1 MPSNNTSSNTSGN
14 VFGIESSQLKRTVKG
29 LNDSFTYTKNIS
41 DNIRNISDDTENLYN
56 NSKKLYTNSDIDIKQ
71 DKAFYKAQL
80 QWNVES
86 KNLLREIKNTIIAS
100 STKDEASIER
110 SFNKFKKQLE
120 DDNKKDLESNERV
133 LKELESIGFNIKENE
148 KKEEKR
154 HKSEKSSRKKINES
168 ITEGFNAFNEA
179 SKKNIQQFQE
189 IYQIL
194 DSQNKLLSKATKD
207 MNHHYL
213 LRGTWTEKLYNGV
226 IGIKREFT
234 DTIKD
239 VKGLFKAGG
248 NIALLAIEKGI
259 EKLIDVVKGIGEE
272 IVKRTEE
279 QLNILREN
287 SAQSAKNNQMDYK
300 TARLLESSNMKF
312 FSRMNESLGAGASA
326 YADKTAADMFNRFTS
341 KRQMMSREK
350 QVNYQEGLLMGD
362 EKLLMDSGLFKT
374 EYAAKKFARVS
385 KELSAQLT
393 IATKLA
399 NEQGMNNSLNY
410 IHEMIDSAGG
420 NPDKLMEISPAILNE
435 IDMLKRMSQAD
446 QATREAYDQKKS
458 LSQTLAEIKDN
469 DAYSGM
475 TEEQKYK
482 LVSKRTA
489 EYALTSSRLSG
500 PGKPVFEAFY
510 DANAEML
517 RSRML
522 DLVTN
527 PQYISQL
534 KTFGGDE
541 LYKAFQEGDV
551 EKALNIIRKNSLI
564 KDLSGFSTVLNEITG
579 MSMDAGTWKGGLKQI
594 NDQFENVQTAI
605 SEFNKIDLA
614 EADKNI
620 MGTASRLE
628 ELTASDKSLDSMLVG
643 QVERLDEIAKK
654 YREENEKKFREENE
668 KRDEKERLTEAEL
681 EQKIEQGIKN
691 EYLQAIKSDQEFV
704 NNIKKFGFKNEDGN
718 LNEDQFYTRVKF
730 GNLSKNFTE
739 IGEQVPT
746 SFSGA
751 VDTLFRLATKATI
764 NPEWKKDLDK
774 ISSSMKPLFEIF
786 GDILANDVFPKLAD
800 PLQEVIKGALSGF
813 FGIANTFFK
822 NLPAFVKGIVDAFT
836 GAAKGAGDAI
846 SEELKDIP
854 KKFEEFKKNLDEF
867 ILEPLKKFWDD
878 KVIPFWNES
887 VEPAL
892 DGLIDRVI
900 KNMPIIGNQS
910 KNKSELREILDSV
923 GLGYAKKTLSNATG
937 LEDDL
942 KKSLNTKQLQTFQHL
957 VRQQSSLF
965 KNSDEIID
973 TIKSVENNY
982 DIYEKIYKSE
992 KFSDEQKKAF
1002 QRIFNNWFSL
1012 GDTIFGSSDKWE
1024 EENREL
1030 FYEMIRNEFNKEA
1043 DTKFIKTAPSR
1054 RYNDENVPMD
1064 MLPTLASGGLFKRVE
1079 GGRIIKIAEGDG
1091 DEIVLPLSRTQ
1102 RDNAM
1107 NLLQIAKDKYGLPI
1121 EILGEKNKGTD
1132 INRENLK
1139 SYINTQLNYVSDQEA
1154 IKAYKE
1160 AKQILKN
1167 SIITL
1172 GQGLNDSTSI
1182 VSPNSN
1188 LPTEDWNENNPS
1200 MSGQHTVGDLMLAYA
1215 KMQLGRPYWMRNRP
1229 TPMKN
1234 GEIYK
1239 DGFVCN
1245 ELVSAS
1251 ANAAGLTVKKDYP
1264 SGNAPGMFSSKLTN
1278 TTNITPQKGVIGWN
1292 KKHGHV
1298 GIMVSPTHWIN
1309 ASGSSEKP
1317 DAYDPKQ
1324 FAYKVSPASCG
1335 VLINKIPSGA
1345 VFGTWDKLNQIATKE
1360 NYEAFF
1366 KSTGHN
1372 VTEKD
1377 FNLSDVKHFN
1387 DWPRKRNKEV
1397 QETYHTNYPIP
1408 YLDNNLKSLY
1418 NIDTSKYPPPTE
1430 EEQLSGNPPKLET
1443 IPNIDSAKNQE
1454 IITQSFSKIQ
1464 EGYERIKTI
1473 MSPSN
1478 TKSNSA
1484 KSKETLQV
1492 IKEISSQIGEIAKYA
1507 YAMSKQPVQS
1517 KVVNY
1522 SSFGTNNHY
1531 VNTEAYS

>member
-100 STKDEASIER
+100 SIKDEASIEK

-120 DDNKKDLESNERV
+120 DDNKKDLESNEKV

-234 DTIKD
+234 DNIKD
-239 VKGLFKAGG
+239 VKDFFKAGG
-248 NIALLAIEKGI
+248 NVALSAIEKGI

-287 SAQSAKNNQMDYK
+287 SAQSAKNNQMNYK

-326 YADKTAADMFNRFTS
+326 YADKTAADMFNRFAS

-350 QVNYQEGLLMGD
+350 QVQYQEGLLMGD
-362 EKLLMDSGLFKT
+362 YNLLMKSGMFKT
-374 EYAAKKFARVS
+374 ENDAKKFARVS

-751 VDTLFRLATKATI
+751 VDTLFRLASKATI

-786 GDILANDVFPKLAD
+786 GDILAKDVFPKLAD

-813 FGIANTFFK
+813 FGIANTFLK
-822 NLPAFVKGIVDAFT
+822 NLPDFVKGIVDAFT

-854 KKFEEFKKNLDEF
+854 KKFEEFKENLDKVILTPLETFWNTKVVKFWNDTVVKYFDKLIDHVLAKTVGGEAGTIVAAERDKELFTESNKALREARIYADSADQTDQKKIKAYHENLDEIVKKLVNQENF
-867 ILEPLKKFWDD
+867 DYKRFLNQGRGLSNPLGGDYYILH
-878 KVIPFWNES
+878 
-887 VEPAL
+887 
-892 DGLIDRVI
+892 
-900 KNMPIIGNQS
+900 M
-910 KNKSELREILDSV
+910 ELRKLLNEQFGGVDADPL
-923 GLGYAKKTLSNATG
+923 LMKKLV
-937 LEDDL
+937 DDYRVEL
-942 KKSLNTKQLQTFQHL
+942 LNDLYKKYTQVAPTQVAPVS
-957 VRQQSSLF
+957 
-965 KNSDEIID
+965 
-973 TIKSVENNY
+973 EN
-982 DIYEKIYKSE
+982 
-992 KFSDEQKKAF
+992 
-1002 QRIFNNWFSL
+1002 
-1012 GDTIFGSSDKWE
+1012 
-1024 EENREL
+1024 
-1030 FYEMIRNEFNKEA
+1030 
-1043 DTKFIKTAPSR
+1043 
-1054 RYNDENVPMD
+1054 
-1064 MLPTLASGGLFKRVE
+1064 ASGGLFKRVE

-1121 EILGEKNKGTD
+1121 EILGEKNKGID

>member
-1 MPSNNTSSNTSGN
+1 MPSNNTPSNTSGN
-14 VFGIESSQLKRTVKG
+14 IFGIESSQLKKTVKG

-56 NSKKLYTNSDIDIKQ
+56 NSKKLYNNSDIDIKQ
-71 DKAFYKAQL
+71 DRAFYKAQL
-80 QWNVES
+80 QWNAES

-100 STKDEASIER
+100 STKDEANIEK

-120 DDNKKDLESNERV
+120 DDNKKDLESNEKV
-133 LKELESIGFNIKENE
+133 IKELESIGLNIKENE

-154 HKSEKSSRKKINES
+154 HKNNEDAQKKINET
-168 ITEGFNAFNEA
+168 IEEGFNAYQEA
-179 SKKNIQQFQE
+179 NRKNIQQSQE

-194 DSQNKLLSKATKD
+194 ESQNKLLSKATKD

-234 DTIKD
+234 DSIKD
-239 VKGLFKAGG
+239 VKGFFKAGG
-248 NIALLAIEKGI
+248 NVALLAIEKGI
-259 EKLIDVVKGIGEE
+259 EKLIDVVKGIGDE

-279 QLNILREN
+279 QLNILRER
-287 SAQSAKNNQMDYK
+287 SAQTAKDYQMDYN

-326 YADKTAADMFNRFTS
+326 YAEKTAADIFNRFTS

-350 QVNYQEGLLMGD
+350 QVKYQEGFLMGN
-362 EKLLMDSGLFKT
+362 EGLLMDSGMFKT
-374 EYAAKKFARVS
+374 RDAAKKFARVS
-385 KELSAQLT
+385 QEISAQLNL
-393 IATKLA
+393 ATKLA
-399 NEQGMNNSLNY
+399 NDQGMNNSLNY

-420 NPDKLMEISPAILNE
+420 NPDKLMELSPAILSE

-446 QATREAYDQKKS
+446 KATREAYDQKKS

-482 LVSKRTA
+482 LVAKRTA

-500 PGKPVFEAFY
+500 PGKSIIEAFY

-517 RSRML
+517 RSRMPEL
-522 DLVTN
+522 ATK
-527 PQYISQL
+527 PEYISQL

-541 LYKAFQEGDV
+541 LYKAFREGDV
-551 EKALNIIRKNSLI
+551 EKALNIIRKNSLT

-594 NDQFENVQTAI
+594 NDQFENVQSAI
-605 SEFNKIDLA
+605 SEFYKIDLT

-628 ELTASDKSLDSMLVG
+628 ELTASDKSLDTMIVG
-643 QVERLDEIAKK
+643 QVEKLDEIAKRV
-654 YREENEKKFREENE
+654 REQNKGNKN
-668 KRDEKERLTEAEL
+668 LTEAQL
-681 EQKIEQGIKN
+681 EQEIRNEFLKEIK
-691 EYLQAIKSDQEFV
+691 ADQDLV
-704 NNIKKFGFKNEDGN
+704 NNIKNFGFKDKNGN
-718 LNEDQFYTRVKF
+718 LNEKQFYTRVKF

-764 NPEWKKDLDK
+764 NPEWKKELDK

-786 GDILANDVFPKLAD
+786 GDILAKDVFPKLAD
-800 PLQEVIKGALSGF
+800 PLQEVIKGALGAF
-813 FGIANTFFK
+813 FGIGNTIFT
-822 NLPAFVKGIVDAFT
+822 NLPAFIKGIVDAANSAT
-836 GAAKGAGDAI
+836 EGAVTAVTEEAK
-846 SEELKDIP
+846 ELGEKY
-854 KKFEEFKKNLDEF
+854 KEFKNNLNEF
-867 ILEPLKKFWDD
+867 ILTPLETFWNK
-878 KVIPFWNES
+878 KVIPFWNDK

-900 KNMPIIGNQS
+900 MNMPIIGGNASERVNAKKLFSHAGISLSNEQIKKFDGFKFNDS
-910 KNKSELREILDSV
+910 DDQYSDVYKDAVDKMKKFNDSLSKVSSLMDKNEYDRIYKLLHDEGRLALSKTKTEKEAAVVKLSANMNLASMAAFGSDWDDNLNIFDEAIKNKFSEQQKEISEV
-923 GLGYAKKTLSNATG
+923 
-937 LEDDL
+937 
-942 KKSLNTKQLQTFQHL
+942 KQAVSGNGH
-957 VRQQSSLF
+957 
-965 KNSDEIID
+965 
-973 TIKSVENNY
+973 
-982 DIYEKIYKSE
+982 
-992 KFSDEQKKAF
+992 
-1002 QRIFNNWFSL
+1002 
-1012 GDTIFGSSDKWE
+1012 
-1024 EENREL
+1024 
-1030 FYEMIRNEFNKEA
+1030 
-1043 DTKFIKTAPSR
+1043 
-1054 RYNDENVPMD
+1054 
-1064 MLPTLASGGLFKRVE
+1064 ASGGLFKRVE

-1121 EILGEKNKGTD
+1121 EILGEKNKGID
-1132 INRENLK
+1132 INRENLR

-1182 VSPNSN
+1182 VSPSSN
-1188 LPTEDWNENNPS
+1188 LPNEDWNENNPS
-1200 MSGQHTVGDLMLAYA
+1200 MSGQHTIGDLMLAYA
-1215 KMQLGRPYWMRNRP
+1215 KLQLGRPYWIRAYD

-1234 GEIYK
+1234 GEVYK

-1245 ELVSAS
+1245 ELVKSA
-1251 ANAAGLTVKKDYP
+1251 ARAAGLKDNKDFP
-1264 SGNAPGMFSSKLTN
+1264 DSGAVGMYSDSLTN
-1278 TTNITPQKGVIGWN
+1278 KSNVSPGKGVIAWGN
-1292 KKHGHV
+1292 KNQHI

-1309 ASGSSEKP
+1309 ASGGAKKGTYNAK
-1317 DAYDPKQ
+1317 D
-1324 FAYKVSPASCG
+1324 FAYGVSSNSCG
-1335 VLINKIPSGA
+1335 VLINKIPTD
-1345 VFGTWDKLNQIATKE
+1345 VKFGTWSKLNEIATTE
-1360 NYEAFF
+1360 NYKQFF
-1366 KSTGHN
+1366 KATGHN
-1372 VTEKD
+1372 VNEKD
-1377 FNLSDVKHFN
+1377 FDISDVKHFN
-1387 DWPRKRNKEV
+1387 EWPRKRNKSV

-1408 YLDNNLKSLY
+1408 YLDDNLKPLY
-1418 NIDTSKYPPPTE
+1418 NIDTSKYPPPTK
-1430 EEQLSGNPPKLET
+1430 EEQLSGNPAELET

-1478 TKSNSA
+1478 TNSKLS

>member
-100 STKDEASIER
+100 STKDEASIEK

-234 DTIKD
+234 DNIKD
-239 VKGLFKAGG
+239 VKGFFKAGG
-248 NIALLAIEKGI
+248 NVALLAIEKGI

-326 YADKTAADMFNRFTS
+326 YANQTANDMFNRFTS
-341 KRQMMSREK
+341 KRLMMSRGK
-350 QVNYQEGLLMGD
+350 QVKYQEGILMGDEGLLM
-362 EKLLMDSGLFKT
+362 ETGLFNTKD
-374 EYAAKKFARVS
+374 AAKKFANVS
-385 KELSAQLT
+385 KEISAQLNL
-393 IATKLA
+393 ATKLA
-399 NEQGMNNSLNY
+399 NDQGMHNSLNY

-446 QATREAYDQKKS
+446 RATREAYDQKKS
-458 LSQTLAEIKDN
+458 FSQTLAEIKDN

-475 TEEQKYK
+475 TEEQRYK
-482 LVSKRTA
+482 LVANRTA

-500 PGKPVFEAFY
+500 PGKSIIEAFY
-510 DANAEML
+510 DANSEML

-522 DLVTN
+522 DLVTD
-527 PQYISQL
+527 PKYISQL

-541 LYKAFQEGDV
+541 LFKAFQKGDV
-551 EKALNIIRKNSLI
+551 ENALNIIRKNSLI

-594 NDQFENVQTAI
+594 NEQFENVQTAI
-605 SEFNKIDLA
+605 REFKKIDLT

-628 ELTASDKSLDSMLVG
+628 ELTASDKSLDSMIVG
-643 QVERLDEIAKK
+643 QVDKLDEIAKRV
-654 YREENEKKFREENE
+654 REQNKGNKN
-668 KRDEKERLTEAEL
+668 LTEAEL
-681 EQKIEQGIKN
+681 DQKIKN
-691 EYLQAIKSDQEFV
+691 EYLQAIKADQELV
-704 NNIKKFGFKNEDGN
+704 NNIKKFGFKDEKGN

-730 GNLSKNFTE
+730 SNISKNFTE

-764 NPEWKKDLDK
+764 NPEWKIELDK
-774 ISSSMKPLFEIF
+774 ITSSMKPLFEIF
-786 GDILANDVFPKLAD
+786 GDILAQDVFPKLAD
-800 PLQEVIKGALSGF
+800 PLQKVIEGALSGF
-813 FGIANTFFK
+813 FGIANTILK
-822 NLPAFVKGIVDAFT
+822 NLPAFVKGIVDAFS

-846 SEELKDIP
+846 SAEFKDINE
-854 KKFEEFKKNLDEF
+854 KFEKFKKNLDEF
-867 ILEPLKKFWDD
+867 ILTPLETFWNT
-878 KVIPFWNES
+878 KVVPFWNTK

-892 DGLIDRVI
+892 DRLIDRVI
-900 KNMPIIGNQS
+900 MNIPLIGGDAAERVNAPKLFSHVGISLSDEQINKLVGFNFDGAKDKNSDDYKKAVESMENFRDSLS
-910 KNKSELREILDSV
+910 K
-923 GLGYAKKTLSNATG
+923 A
-937 LEDDL
+937 
-942 KKSLNTKQLQTFQHL
+942 
-957 VRQQSSLF
+957 SLF
-965 KNSDEIID
+965 KDYDEYYNIITSID
-973 TIKSVENNY
+973 NTRYRYENGLRTTAKERAAFEIEAAMNKALDKTFGMYGRGDATNKS
-982 DIYEKIYKSE
+982 
-992 KFSDEQKKAF
+992 
-1002 QRIFNNWFSL
+1002 IF
-1012 GDTIFGSSDKWE
+1012 E
-1024 EENREL
+1024 EEIKKSIGEVNAE
-1030 FYEMIRNEFNKEA
+1030 KE
-1043 DTKFIKTAPSR
+1043 KTIPGQ
-1054 RYNDENVPMD
+1054 
-1064 MLPTLASGGLFKRVE
+1064 ASGGLFKRVE

-1121 EILGEKNKGTD
+1121 EILGDKNKGID
-1132 INRENLK
+1132 INRENLR

-1172 GQGLNDSTSI
+1172 GQGLNDSTSV
-1182 VSPNSN
+1182 VSPSSN

-1200 MSGQHTVGDLMLAYA
+1200 LRGQHTIGDLMLAYA
-1215 KMQLGRPYWMRNRP
+1215 KLQLGRPYWIRAYD

-1234 GEIYK
+1234 GEVYK

-1245 ELVSAS
+1245 ELVKSA
-1251 ANAAGLTVKKDYP
+1251 ARAAGLKDNKDFP
-1264 SGNAPGMFSSKLTN
+1264 DSGAVGMYSDSLTN
-1278 TTNITPQKGVIGWN
+1278 KSNVSPGKGVIAWGN
-1292 KKHGHV
+1292 KNQHI

-1309 ASGSSEKP
+1309 ASGSAKKGTYNAK
-1317 DAYDPKQ
+1317 D
-1324 FAYKVSPASCG
+1324 FAYGVSSTSCG
-1335 VLINKIPSGA
+1335 VLINKIPTD
-1345 VFGTWDKLNQIATKE
+1345 VKFGTWSKLNEIATTE
-1360 NYEAFF
+1360 NYKQFF
-1366 KSTGHN
+1366 KATGHN
-1372 VTEKD
+1372 VNEKD
-1377 FNLSDVKHFN
+1377 FDISDVKHFN
-1387 DWPRKRNKEV
+1387 DWPRKRNKSV

-1408 YLDNNLKSLY
+1408 YLDDNLKPLY
-1418 NIDTSKYPPPTE
+1418 NIDTSKYPAPTK
-1430 EEQLSGNPPKLET
+1430 EEQLSGSPAELET

-1478 TKSNSA
+1478 TNSKLS

>member
-1 MPSNNTSSNTSGN
+1 MPSNNTPSNISGN
-14 VFGIESSQLKRTVKG
+14 VFGIESNQLKRTVKG

-56 NSKKLYTNSDIDIKQ
+56 NSKKLYNNSDIDIKQ
-71 DKAFYKAQL
+71 DRAFYKAQL
-80 QWNVES
+80 QWNAES

-100 STKDEASIER
+100 STKDEANIEK

-120 DDNKKDLESNERV
+120 DDNKKDLESNEKV
-133 LKELESIGFNIKENE
+133 LKELESIGLNIKENE

-154 HKSEKSSRKKINES
+154 HKNEKASRKKINES
-168 ITEGFNAFNEA
+168 ITEGFNAFQEA
-179 SKKNIQQFQE
+179 NRKNIQQIQE

-226 IGIKREFT
+226 IGIKREIT
-234 DTIKD
+234 DNIKD
-239 VKGLFKAGG
+239 VKGFFKAGG
-248 NIALLAIEKGI
+248 NVALLAIEKGI
-259 EKLIDVVKGIGEE
+259 EKLIDVVKGIGDE

-279 QLNILREN
+279 QLNILRER
-287 SAQSAKNNQMDYK
+287 SAQTAKDYQMDYN

-326 YADKTAADMFNRFTS
+326 YAEKTAADIFNRFTS

-350 QVNYQEGLLMGD
+350 QVMYQEGLLIGD
-362 EKLLMDSGLFKT
+362 ADLLMNSGMFKT
-374 EYAAKKFARVS
+374 RDAAKKFASVS
-385 KELSAQLT
+385 KEISAQLT
-393 IATKLA
+393 LATKLA

-435 IDMLKRMSQAD
+435 IDMLKRMSHAD
-446 QATREAYDQKKS
+446 KATREAYDQKKS

-482 LVSKRTA
+482 LVAKRTA

-500 PGKPVFEAFY
+500 PGKSIIEAFY

-517 RSRML
+517 RSRMPEL
-522 DLVTN
+522 ATK
-527 PQYISQL
+527 PEYISQL

-541 LYKAFQEGDV
+541 LYKAFREGDV
-551 EKALNIIRKNSLI
+551 EKALNIIRKNSLT

-614 EADKNI
+614 KVDKNI

-628 ELTASDKSLDSMLVG
+628 ELTASDKSLDTMIVG
-643 QVERLDEIAKK
+643 EVEKLDEIAKK
-654 YREENEKKFREENE
+654 YREDNKVISELEKKIREEN
-668 KRDEKERLTEAEL
+668 KEISESEL
-681 EQKIEQGIKN
+681 DKKVQLELDKKIKN
-691 EYLQAIKSDQEFV
+691 EYLQAIQADQKLV
-704 NNIKKFGFKNEDGN
+704 NNIKKFGFMDEKGN

-730 GNLSKNFTE
+730 NSISKNFTE
-739 IGEQVPT
+739 IGEKVPT

-751 VDTLFRLATKATI
+751 MDTLFRLATKATM
-764 NPEWKKDLDK
+764 NPNWKTELDK

-786 GDILANDVFPKLAD
+786 GEILAKDVFPKLAD
-800 PLQEVIKGALSGF
+800 PLQKVIEGALSGF
-813 FGIANTFFK
+813 FGIANTIFE
-822 NLPAFVKGIVDAFT
+822 NLPAFVKGIVDAFS
-836 GAAKGAGDAI
+836 GAAKGAGNAI
-846 SEELKDIP
+846 TDEFKDINE
-854 KKFEEFKKNLDEF
+854 KFEKFKNNLNEF
-867 ILEPLKKFWDD
+867 ILDPLKQFWDD
-878 KVIPFWNES
+878 KVIPFWNDK
-887 VEPAL
+887 VEPTL
-892 DGLIDRVI
+892 DKLIDRVI
-900 KNMPIIGNQS
+900 MNIPLIGGDAAERVNARSLFSNAGISLSDELIRKMDQFQFNDKEDKYSDDFKNAVDKMKNFKDILS
-910 KNKSELREILDSV
+910 KNAHYFKDFEEYYTLSEYLSSHVKKNKTEKDIAAIELYNAMEDAGIAAFTKMYWGGYNKVIFDEAVKKSIEEAN
-923 GLGYAKKTLSNATG
+923 AKK
-937 LEDDL
+937 E
-942 KKSLNTKQLQTFQHL
+942 K
-957 VRQQSSLF
+957 
-965 KNSDEIID
+965 
-973 TIKSVENNY
+973 TIP
-982 DIYEKIYKSE
+982 
-992 KFSDEQKKAF
+992 EQ
-1002 QRIFNNWFSL
+1002 
-1012 GDTIFGSSDKWE
+1012 
-1024 EENREL
+1024 
-1030 FYEMIRNEFNKEA
+1030 
-1043 DTKFIKTAPSR
+1043 
-1054 RYNDENVPMD
+1054 
-1064 MLPTLASGGLFKRVE
+1064 ASGGLFKRVE

-1121 EILGEKNKGTD
+1121 EILGDKNKGID
-1132 INRENLK
+1132 INRENLR
-1139 SYINTQLNYVSDQEA
+1139 SYINTQLNYVSDREA

-1182 VSPNSN
+1182 VSPSSN

-1200 MSGQHTVGDLMLAYA
+1200 LRGQHTIGDLMLAYA
-1215 KMQLGRPYWMRNRP
+1215 KLQLGRPYWIRAYD

-1234 GEIYK
+1234 GEVYK

-1245 ELVSAS
+1245 ELVKSA
-1251 ANAAGLTVKKDYP
+1251 ARAAGLKDDKDFP
-1264 SGNAPGMFSSKLTN
+1264 DSGAVRMYSDSLTN
-1278 TTNITPQKGVIGWN
+1278 KSNVSPGKGVIAWGN
-1292 KKHGHV
+1292 KNQHI

-1309 ASGSSEKP
+1309 ASGSAKKGTYNAK
-1317 DAYDPKQ
+1317 D
-1324 FAYKVSPASCG
+1324 FAYGVSSNSCG
-1335 VLINKIPSGA
+1335 VLINKIPTG
-1345 VFGTWDKLNQIATKE
+1345 VNFGIWSKLNEIATTE
-1360 NYEAFF
+1360 NYKQFF
-1366 KSTGHN
+1366 KATGHN
-1372 VTEKD
+1372 VNEKD
-1377 FNLSDVKHFN
+1377 FDISDVKHFN
-1387 DWPRKRNKEV
+1387 DWPRKRNKSV

-1408 YLDNNLKSLY
+1408 YLDDNLKPLY

-1454 IITQSFSKIQ
+1454 ILTQSFSKIQ

-1478 TKSNSA
+1478 TNSRTA

-1507 YAMSKQPVQS
+1507 YSMAKQPVQS

-1531 VNTEAYS
+1531 VNTEAYR